1 MDKQTSDERLL
12 KLIEGAA
19 EPKHR
24 QVTMPLSKKSLTNFI
39 PAKLNLLELKT
50 VFKNL
55 KIDLRSLNKGLIAIA
70 ALSTLIFLYSL
81 FSAPVIPKSNDAF
94 FTPAG
99 SSAIIKLLSSEEA
112 QGLIRKSISSRDI
125 KRDFFLPSGTKSS
138 VNLQGN
144 EQDITEETKNLKLV
158 GIIWSKNPEVMIE
171 NAKDSR
177 TYVLK
182 KGDFLD
188 ERFKVTEIS
197 RTSAILV
204 VTTEEGPKQFEIR

>member
-1 MDKQTSDERLL
+1 MGIFFITLL
-12 KLIEGAA
+12 LVGDIGMSFFAMLSL
-19 EPKHR
+19 
-24 QVTMPLSKKSLTNFI
+24 VPLTLLGVSL
-39 PAKLNLLELKT
+39 LGYLL
-50 VFKNL
+50 
-55 KIDLRSLNKGLIAIA
+55 G
-70 ALSTLIFLYSL
+70 
-81 FSAPVIPKSNDAF
+81 
-94 FTPAG
+94 
-99 SSAIIKLLSSEEA
+99 SSEEA